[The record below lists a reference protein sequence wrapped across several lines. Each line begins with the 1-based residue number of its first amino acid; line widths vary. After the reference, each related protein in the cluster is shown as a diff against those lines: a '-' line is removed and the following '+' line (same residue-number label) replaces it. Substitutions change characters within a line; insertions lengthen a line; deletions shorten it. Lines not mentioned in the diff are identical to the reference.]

1 MIVICEECGKKYQIN
16 PEKIKGESATFECK
30 SCGQLITA
38 RKPSPS
44 KTVQEAQDIP
54 DAHANGPDFE
64 TFQESD
70 PPREPRI
77 DKSKKKKK
85 STLFSHPRKIRFGLT
100 AKLFTMMIIISLVP
114 LTMFWGITLKQ
125 AKKRIRYEAQKDTGR
140 QFVSTM
146 QNMDA
151 WFYEKVRL
159 LESLAETDDIVSMD
173 SFRQMHLLNAFHTL
187 FPEISS
193 LFIIDLN
200 GSNKIIASRNSER
213 QYLEKK
219 YFKEIMSGKALA
231 WQTGISPKTKKP
243 DLILAV
249 SIKTQNQ
256 LSGILVTVFSLEN
269 ITKQFSV
276 MEPGHP
282 GFALLVKNKGK
293 IFIDKNDNYVKGLK
307 KVQWQPLIARFRSG
321 QNGLTSFT
329 DLTGNPIFGYVE
341 KTAFG
346 WGIALQSE
354 EKRSVLMIKQLMS
367 FAYLLLAITVVFV
380 FIIAWFS
387 GRALARPIIK
397 LTDTADR
404 ISVGALDLE
413 IRTNRKDELGELA
426 EAIARMQDSIRLS
439 IERLR
444 RRH

>member
-1 MIVICEECGKKYQIN
+1 M
-16 PEKIKGESATFECK
+16 
-30 SCGQLITA
+30 
-38 RKPSPS
+38 
-44 KTVQEAQDIP
+44 
-54 DAHANGPDFE
+54 
-64 TFQESD
+64 
-70 PPREPRI
+70 
-77 DKSKKKKK
+77 
-85 STLFSHPRKIRFGLT
+85 T

-125 AKKRIRYEAQKDTGR
+125 AKNRIRYEAQKDIGR

-146 QNMDA
+146 RTMDA

-173 SFRQMHLLNAFHTL
+173 NLRQKHLLNAFHTM
-187 FPEISS
+187 FPEMSS

-200 GSNKIIASRNSER
+200 GSNKIIASRNSKR
-213 QYLEKK
+213 QYLEKNF
-219 YFKEIMSGKALA
+219 FKGIMSGKALT
-231 WQTGISPKTKKP
+231 WQTGINPKTKKP

-249 SIKTQNQ
+249 SIETKNQ
-256 LSGILVTVFSLEN
+256 LSGILVNVFSLKN
-269 ITKQFSV
+269 ITKQFSE
-276 MEPGHP
+276 MEPGPP
-282 GFALLVKNKGK
+282 GLALLVKNKGK
-293 IFIDKNDNYVKGLK
+293 IFIDKNNNYVKGLK
-307 KVQWQPLIARFRSG
+307 KMQWHPLIAKFRSG
-321 QNGLTSFT
+321 QNGLMSFT

-341 KTAFG
+341 KTSFG

-387 GRALARPIIK
+387 GRALSRPIIK
-397 LTDTADR
+397 LTETADR

-413 IRTNRKDELGELA
+413 IRTQRKDELGELA